1 MTEFDKVI
9 GLDRLK
15 VLHINDSKNPQGAHK
30 DRHANIGFG
39 TIGFETLNEIV
50 HEPRFA
56 AIPKILETP
65 YVGKEKKTAY
75 APYGKE
81 ITMFKTQVFD
91 PEAFPELLLEESK

>member
-1 MTEFDKVI
+1 
-9 GLDRLK
+9 
-15 VLHINDSKNPQGAHK
+15 
-30 DRHANIGFG
+30 
-39 TIGFETLNEIV
+39 
-50 HEPRFA
+50 
-56 AIPKILETP
+56 ETP